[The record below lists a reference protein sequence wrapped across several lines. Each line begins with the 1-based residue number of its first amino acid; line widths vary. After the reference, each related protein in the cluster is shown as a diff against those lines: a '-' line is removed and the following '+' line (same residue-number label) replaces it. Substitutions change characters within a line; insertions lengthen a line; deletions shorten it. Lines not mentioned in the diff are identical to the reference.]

1 MRLASLEHLFSPQIP
16 PQLSQFLYVSQLPEQ
31 KTWAVNV
38 SPSKS
43 VTNRAI
49 VLSAMSSKPIELNGP
64 LLADDTWWG
73 LTALESLGFALDLS
87 ALPEK
92 IKLYPPNRFSTR
104 ECVDLHV
111 GQAGT
116 LARFLPA
123 ALLNWNVSHPQAQV
137 QQFKLTADPQ
147 MMKRPLLPL
156 LNGLKEWGA
165 HIPSIHWPVELRPSQ
180 LSGTCRIDGSQSGQ
194 FLSGLLLAAAGSGQH
209 CSIERFNHLVQPDY
223 VRITLS
229 MLADFGIEVVHDA
242 EFVHFSVPA
251 QKLNPPKSYTI
262 EADAST
268 ACYFAALACVL
279 GRELNV
285 LNLGSATLQ
294 PDFQFFEFLK
304 QFFCQ
309 VSTRAQSCNVIGVSS
324 ERELPNDAPLSLDLT
339 HCSDQAITVGVLA
352 LCTRKSVRV
361 TGVAHIRHH
370 ESDRIASFCK
380 NCHELGVAAVEY
392 PDGFHVPVGIHPQK
406 LSGVWKTHN
415 DHRFALAG
423 VVLAACAPNVAV
435 ENVGC
440 MKKTAPDF
448 IQKLSALG
456 FQFSSSRN

>member
-1 MRLASLEHLFSPQIP
+1 MRLESLEHLFSPQIP
-16 PQLSQFLYVSQLPEQ
+16 QELSQFLYVSHLPE
-31 KTWAVNV
+31 KSSWSVNV

-49 VLSAMSSKPIELNGP
+49 VLSAMSAQSIELNGP

-73 LTALESLGFALDLS
+73 LKALEGLGFGLELS
-87 ALPEK
+87 ALPESIK
-92 IKLYPPNRFSTR
+92 IQPPARR
-104 ECVDLHV
+104 AALECVELHV

-137 QQFKLTADPQ
+137 QHFKLTADPQ
-147 MMKRPLLPL
+147 MMKRPLLPM
-156 LNGLKEWGA
+156 LNGLKDWYA
-165 HIPSIHWPVELRPSQ
+165 QILSTNWPVELRPSK
-180 LSGTCRIDGSQSGQ
+180 LSGACRMDGSQSGQ
-194 FLSGLLLAAAGSGQH
+194 FLSGLLLAAAGSGQE
-209 CSIERFNHLVQPDY
+209 CKIERFNHLVQPDY
-223 VRITLS
+223 VRITLA
-229 MLADFGIEVVHDA
+229 MLAEFGVQVVHDA
-242 EFVHFSVPA
+242 ELVHFSVPA
-251 QKLNPPKSYTI
+251 QKLSPPDKFSI

-279 GRELNV
+279 GCELNI
-285 LNLGSATLQ
+285 LNLGSVTLQ
-294 PDFQFFEFLK
+294 PDFQFFDFLK
-304 QFFCQ
+304 QFSCQ
-309 VSTRAQSCNVIGVSS
+309 VITRTHSCCVVGAA
-324 ERELPNDAPLSLDLT
+324 EGQGAPTDPPLSFDLT
-339 HCSDQAITVGVLA
+339 QCSDQAITVAVLA
-352 LCTRKSVRV
+352 LCIGRPLRI

-380 NCHELGVAAVEY
+380 NCHELGVAAIEY
-392 PDGFHVPVGIHPQK
+392 PDGFYIPAVSHPQK

-423 VVLAACAPNVAV
+423 VVLASCAPSVAV
-435 ENVGC
+435 ENIGC

-448 IQKLSALG
+448 IQKLTALG